1 MYGGVGASD
10 ISAAF
15 VFRTIVNAREVYMST
30 NCCVMPKDKKMAFEN
45 EPMVNGY
52 GVREYVNLPRKE
64 IFRRARGKWQ
74 AKCPRYCNAI
84 RDTVENALGGW
95 PCGWKRQRKCRRV
108 QEF

>member
-1 MYGGVGASD
+1 
-10 ISAAF
+10 
-15 VFRTIVNAREVYMST
+15 
-30 NCCVMPKDKKMAFEN
+30 
-45 EPMVNGY
+45 MVNGY

-95 PCGWKRQRKCRRV
+95 PCGWMEAPKEVPESPGVLKGSCV
-108 QEF
+108 ILSW